1 MNSSKNSSGTLTDPL
16 FEKPLSG
23 VTEADEIASG
33 RDPAGG
39 RGQQRFPSGVS
50 GRMWA
55 AAGDACYWFIPALA
69 ALYAKYVTLV
79 PARGLEI
86 VQRATSQ
93 NLSSAGSGIGQW
105 QALSFYRMDLLVGFL
120 LVPAAYFLVAVF
132 LPRWWSSRIAWTS
145 STALALMIYIQVRA
159 LETSGTYISL
169 HTLRVAVSWGLREPL
184 ANASF
189 LGWGSAALL
198 GVLAAS
204 SPLIAGVLRRWVRG
218 SRGTAL
224 PQEAKRGGKKF
235 VIAAALLLP
244 AVTVFAWTRP
254 SPVTVF
260 HRSAMIVALRAY
272 ANAGS
277 EEGGQT
283 RDFAREMTGL
293 TIPQLEA
300 RYRELANAPAAARDA
315 AFWAKAQG
323 YNVVFFILE
332 TTPTRFLSV
341 TGDLSAFPHL
351 QQLREHS
358 FVPTRHYTT
367 FPVTHRALY
376 SLFGSLYPSSEDLSL
391 PEKNVQVALPGMFR
405 ALASSGY
412 QTAAYMPFRWS
423 GEYDDQMFEMLGVN
437 RRVYPDA
444 STYSSVIGSS
454 NAGENWREARF
465 EHDRAALA
473 LLENDLTGWLSNQTK
488 FAAVFLPQI
497 GHVPLP
503 LPGDEVSRSES
514 EVLSREKIILE
525 TEDQWLGALMQLLQ
539 SHHALEHTLIVV
551 TGDHGIRVANE
562 DPAFTP
568 GMIDD
573 NSFEVPFLLYAP
585 GVLDRTQWIPWV
597 TSHIDVAPTVLD
609 LLGISGQREL
619 MEGIPLWNAA
629 LAQRTTYFFAA
640 RLFGADGYYKNKEF
654 FMSSKRSGFAYAS
667 PQLHFDILDPLPEY
681 SGRSQNV
688 VDSIGQMSTLQQAL
702 EDKLAGAYPPR

>member
-16 FEKPLSG
+16 FENPLG
-23 VTEADEIASG
+23 EVTEEGEIPPG
-33 RDPAGG
+33 RGTDS
-39 RGQQRFPSGVS
+39 RGQQRFPAGAA
-50 GRMWA
+50 RNAWA

-86 VQRATSQ
+86 VRRATSPGW
-93 NLSSAGSGIGQW
+93 SSSGAGIGQW
-105 QALSFYRMDLLVGFL
+105 QAVSFYRMDLLVGFF

-132 LPRWWSSRIAWTS
+132 LPRRWSSRIAWTS
-145 STALALMIYIQVRA
+145 STTLALMIYIQVRA
-159 LETSGTYISL
+159 LETSGSYISL
-169 HTLRVAVSWGLREPL
+169 HTLRVAASWGLREPL
-184 ANASF
+184 ANAAF

-198 GVLAAS
+198 GALAVS
-204 SPLIAGVLRRWVRG
+204 SPLIAGVLQRWIGG

-224 PQEAKRGGKKF
+224 PPETERGGKNF
-235 VIAAALLLP
+235 AIAGALLLS

-254 SPVTVF
+254 IPVTVF

-272 ANAGS
+272 ANAGL
-277 EEGGQT
+277 EEGGQS
-283 RDFAREMTGL
+283 RAFAREMAGL

-300 RYRELANAPAAARDA
+300 RYRKLANAPAMTRDA

-358 FVPTRHYTT
+358 FVPARHYTT

-376 SLFGSLYPSSEDLSL
+376 SLFGSLYPSPEDLSL
-391 PEKNVQVALPGMFR
+391 PEKKAQVALPGMFR
-405 ALASSGY
+405 ALAASGY
-412 QTAAYMPFRWS
+412 QTSAYMPFQWS
-423 GEYDDQMFEMLGVN
+423 GEYDDQMFEMLGVT

-473 LLENDLTGWLSNQTK
+473 LLENDLTGWLSQQTK

-503 LPGDEVSRSES
+503 LPGDEVPHSES
-514 EVLSREKIILE
+514 EVLSREKIILQ
-525 TEDQWLGALMQLLQ
+525 TEDEWLGALMQLLQ
-539 SHHALEHTLIVV
+539 SHNALEHTLIVV

-568 GMIDD
+568 GMVDAD
-573 NSFEVPFLLYAP
+573 SFQVPFLLYAP
-585 GVLDRTQWIPWV
+585 GVLQRTQWIPWV
-597 TSHIDVAPTVLD
+597 TSHIDVPPTVLD
-609 LLGISGQREL
+609 LLGIDGRREL
-619 MEGIPLWNAA
+619 MEGNPLWSAD

-640 RLFGADGYYKNKEF
+640 RLFGADGYYRNQEF

-667 PQLHFDILDPLPEY
+667 PQLHFDMLDPLPQY

-688 VDSIGQMSTLQQAL
+688 EDSINRMSALQQAL
-702 EDKLAGAYPPR
+702 EHKLAGAYPPR